1 MSISKAITKAVAR
14 GGVAVFQK
22 VGGRRMEVGRGIS
35 GYRVAFSTD
44 NTYLYGHT
52 GLTLREAISIA
63 NRWVY
68 GN

>member
-1 MSISKAITKAVAR
+1 MSIKRTITEAVGR
-14 GGVAVFQK
+14 GAVAVFQK
-22 VGGRRMEVGRGIS
+22 VGGRRMEVGRGLS

-44 NTYLYGHT
+44 STYLYGHT
-52 GLTLREAISIA
+52 GLTLREAVSIA